1 MLQRLRR
8 SIGDRWRRNAESE
21 PPESPAPVEIA
32 VDGEQPRPIVLRR
45 TGPDRFF
52 RAATLAAAMTTL
64 VVLVL
69 IGLFLFLKS
78 LPALRAAGW
87 RFFTT
92 VNLPPDVSSHD
103 HFGIAA
109 LIFGTVEIS
118 LIALFFAVPI
128 SIATALFINEYA
140 PGPMKRPLTS
150 LVELL
155 AAVPSLIYGLWGF
168 FYLQPHML
176 GVSQWL
182 STHLDFIPL
191 FKVNEPLFTSS
202 PFIAGTV
209 VSLMVI
215 PISTAVMREVFSQ
228 APRAEKEGALALGA
242 TRWGMIRTVV
252 IPFGKGGM
260 IGGAMLGLGR
270 ALGETIAVAII
281 LSPIFTITP
290 HILQSGGN
298 SIPAIIALRFSE
310 SGGLSLSVLMAAG
323 LTLFLLTLAVN
334 TVASLVVARSRSG
347 MGVEI

>member
-8 SIGDRWRRNAESE
+8 SFGDRGRRDAPNQ
-21 PPESPAPVEIA
+21 PVEGEIA
-32 VDGEQPRPIVLRR
+32 ADGEQPRAIVLRR
-45 TGPDRFF
+45 TIPDRVF
-52 RAATLAAAMTTL
+52 RAGTLAAGMTTL

-78 LPALRAAGW
+78 LPALRAAGFG
-87 RFFTT
+87 FFTT
-92 VNLPPDVSSHD
+92 QNLPAQVLPNES
-103 HFGIAA
+103 FGIAA
-109 LIFGTVEIS
+109 LIYGTIEIS
-118 LIALFFAVPI
+118 LIALMFAVPV

-140 PGPMKRPLTS
+140 PRQLRRPLTS

-168 FYLQPHML
+168 FYLQPHMI
-176 GVSQWL
+176 GVSEWL
-182 STHLDFIPL
+182 NAHLSFIPL
-191 FKVNEPLFTSS
+191 FQVSQPLFTSS

-228 APRAEKEGALALGA
+228 TPRGEKEGALALGA

-252 IPFGKGGM
+252 LPFGKGGM
-260 IGGAMLGLGR
+260 VGGAMLGLGR

-281 LSPIFTITP
+281 LSPTYTITP
-290 HILQSGGN
+290 HVLQAGGG
-298 SIPAIIALRFSE
+298 SIPATIAIRFAE
-310 SGGLSLSVLMAAG
+310 AGGLSLSVLMAAG

-334 TVASLVVARSRSG
+334 TLASFVVARSRSG
-347 MGVEI
+347 AGVEI

>member
-8 SIGDRWRRNAESE
+8 SIGDRRRRNAESE
-21 PPESPAPVEIA
+21 SPESPAPVEAA
-32 VDGEQPRPIVLRR
+32 VDGDKPRSIVLRR

-52 RAATLAAAMTTL
+52 RGATLAAAMTTL

-92 VNLPPDVSSHD
+92 LNLPPDVSPTD

-109 LIFGTVEIS
+109 LIYGTVEIS
-118 LIALFFAVPI
+118 VIALFFAVPI

-176 GVSQWL
+176 GMSQWL

-228 APRAEKEGALALGA
+228 APRSEKEGALALGA

-281 LSPIFTITP
+281 LSPVFTITP

-334 TVASLVVARSRSG
+334 TLASIVVARSRSG